1 MRDANYFLEI
11 SRPCTLILL
20 ILLLSISVAA
30 QTPFFA
36 AGTPSAASGTGNA
49 LSVTLP
55 ISNAGTATASSVM
68 ITSMQFSTATL
79 ISPST
84 LPVSIGNM
92 PSAASFQVNA
102 SFNATGLA
110 PGTKYLLTIR
120 GTYVV
125 GDSTLGFT
133 VNRYVIVPALQGVIS
148 GGVQVTI
155 PSGFQLDFQVLT
167 LQGPITL
174 NNFASEYDHGG
185 LLPSGGADVYITS
198 INLPTGSLNG
208 FITRELR
215 GATITST
222 GTISI
227 AGASGIEV
235 FFTDPFGIDTQ
246 TYKEIGV
253 YVPHGNKLYKVYLH
267 YYAGDPSEP
276 IFLMNFQQVLNSMRF
291 TS

>member
-1 MRDANYFLEI
+1 
-11 SRPCTLILL
+11 
-20 ILLLSISVAA
+20 
-30 QTPFFA
+30 
-36 AGTPSAASGTGNA
+36 
-49 LSVTLP
+49 
-55 ISNAGTATASSVM
+55 
-68 ITSMQFSTATL
+68 
-79 ISPST
+79 
-84 LPVSIGNM
+84 
-92 PSAASFQVNA
+92 
-102 SFNATGLA
+102 
-110 PGTKYLLTIR
+110 
-120 GTYVV
+120 
-125 GDSTLGFT
+125 
-133 VNRYVIVPALQGVIS
+133 
-148 GGVQVTI
+148 
-155 PSGFQLDFQVLT
+155 VLT